1 MADRASWQ
9 HVAGQACLQHRLIE
23 ARDRQP
29 AGRPHGRALTIQG
42 APRAQASCSAPYCL
56 DMRTYPMFRNSAC
69 MCAAQSLA
77 RVRELALAARNLSA
91 ISAVGAWQ
99 ALGNGWV
106 LYRKED
112 NNNDWQ

>member
-1 MADRASWQ
+1 MAGGASRQ
-9 HVAGQACLQHRLIE
+9 HVTGQAWLQHRLVE
-23 ARDRQP
+23 ARARQP
-29 AGRPHGRALTIQG
+29 VGRLHGSALTLQG

-91 ISAVGAWQ
+91 ISAVGARQ
-99 ALGNGWV
+99 APNEDCILGP
-106 LYRKED
+106 KEGI
-112 NNNDWQ
+112 NSNQR